1 MRSRVAPLLLALV
14 AACGD
19 RTPAAGGDAATGGT
33 IVIAQP
39 GTGSSPMI
47 APHAVDVVGRIV
59 TDNVYERLADIGRD
73 LNAVGDRGFTPRLAR
88 SWQWAPDSMSIAFS
102 IDPRARW
109 HDGQPVRAS
118 DVRYTVALLK
128 DPKVPTQYTSTLENV
143 DSVSV
148 RDSVTAVVWFHRRS
162 PEQFY
167 DVAQQVHVL
176 PEHLLKDI
184 PHDKLATSPAA
195 QNPIGSGR
203 FRFAKF
209 EPGVRVELVADTT
222 HYLGRPKLDR
232 VIIAFVS
239 DPGTALTQ
247 VLSGQ
252 ADFYENVPP
261 DALARVDSSATARTA
276 PYPGLQ
282 YAFAWFNTRDRR
294 RPSAPHPILSDRRVR
309 QAIAMGVDR
318 EAMLRNVFGGRG
330 ILGTGPFSR
339 ALADTTVKLS
349 GFDRAHATALLDSA
363 GWRAGPDGTRMKNGQ
378 PLALGITFPT
388 SSVPRRAYAVL
399 MQEQLKAL
407 GIRAE
412 VDPAEINLFVTDRLS
427 KGNFDI
433 LLNGFST
440 DPSRSSLKQNWGSA
454 GLPPAGQ
461 NFSRYVNRTVDALVD
476 SAASSFDPAQS
487 SAYYHRAIQTLVDD
501 VPAVFLYD
509 LLTIGVIHR
518 RIRMENMRADGWWLS
533 MADWWIPANERI
545 DRDRIGLRPA
555 SSP

>member
-1 MRSRVAPLLLALV
+1 MLLLVLA

-19 RTPAAGGDAATGGT
+19 RPGASTDAGGAATGGT
-33 IVIAQP
+33 IVVAQP

-47 APHAVDVVGRIV
+47 APHAIDPAGRLVV
-59 TDNVYERLADIGRD
+59 DNVYERLADIGPD
-73 LNAVGDRGFTPRLAR
+73 LNSVGDRGFTPRLAR
-88 SWQWAPDSMSIAFS
+88 SWTWAPDSMSIAFS

-109 HDGQPVRAS
+109 HDGQPVRAT

-128 DPKVPTQYTSTLENV
+128 DPKAPTQYTSALENV

-148 RDSVTAVVWFHRRS
+148 RDSLTAVVWFHQRS
-162 PEQFY
+162 PEQFF

-184 PHDKLATSPAA
+184 PHEKLASSPAA
-195 QNPIGSGR
+195 QHPIGSGR

-209 EPGVRVELVADTT
+209 EPGTRVEMVADTT

-232 VIIAFVS
+232 VILTFVS
-239 DPGTALTQ
+239 DPGAALTQ

-261 DALARVDSSATARTA
+261 AALDRVDSSATVRTA

-294 RPSAPHPILSDRRVR
+294 RASAPHPILSDRRVR
-309 QAIAMGVDR
+309 EAIAVGLDR
-318 EAMLRNVFGGRG
+318 EAMLRNVFGTRG
-330 ILGTGPFSR
+330 VLGTGPFAR
-339 ALADTTVKLS
+339 ALADTTIKLPS
-349 GFDRAHATALLDSA
+349 FDRARAVALLDSA
-363 GWRAGPDGTRMKNGQ
+363 GWRAGADGIRMKNGQ
-378 PLALGITFPT
+378 PLALGIMFPT

-412 VDPAEINLFVTDRLS
+412 VEATEINSFVTDRLP

-433 LLNGFST
+433 VLNGFST
-440 DPSRSSLKQNWGSA
+440 DPSRSTLKRDWGTA
-454 GLPPAGQ
+454 GLPPAGS

-476 SAASSFDPAQS
+476 SAITTFDPAKSNQ
-487 SAYYHRAIQTLVDD
+487 YYHRALQTLVDD

-509 LLTIGVIHR
+509 LLTIGAAHR
-518 RIRMENMRADGWWLS
+518 RIRMEKMRADGWWLS
-533 MADWWIPANERI
+533 LAEWWIPANERI

-555 SSP
+555 PNP